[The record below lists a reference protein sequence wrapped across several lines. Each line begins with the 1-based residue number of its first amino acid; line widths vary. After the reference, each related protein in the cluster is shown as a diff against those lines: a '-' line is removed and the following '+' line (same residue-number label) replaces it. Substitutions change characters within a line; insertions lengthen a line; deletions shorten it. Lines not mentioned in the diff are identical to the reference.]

1 MKRSTGP
8 MRASVPAS
16 STAIVQR
23 LIDLIEKSY
32 ALRITLASLSKALR
46 SGVRL
51 AHAARYLRDGLK
63 IEAVALSVGY
73 KSKKNLYRQF
83 IRRFDVTASQLC
95 IAIVDDESVRDAAA
109 NLFRSMGLT
118 AVAFS
123 SAEDFLSTCRCRGWA
138 GPTFSAGSR

>member
-46 SGVRL
+46 RK
-51 AHAARYLRDGLK
+51 LRFG
-63 IEAVALSVGY
+63 
-73 KSKKNLYRQF
+73 
-83 IRRFDVTASQLC
+83 VTAEVYRRRRGGDRHKSGL
-95 IAIVDDESVRDAAA
+95 AIPAAH
-109 NLFRSMGLT
+109 
-118 AVAFS
+118 
-123 SAEDFLSTCRCRGWA
+123 
-138 GPTFSAGSR
+138 

>member
-46 SGVRL
+46 GGVRL
-51 AHAARYLRDGLK
+51 EHAARYLRDGLK

-73 KSKKNLYRQF
+73 RSKKNLYRQF
-83 IRRFDVTASQLC
+83 MRRFGVTPEVYRRRRAGDRHKSGL
-95 IAIVDDESVRDAAA
+95 AILAPADEGR
-109 NLFRSMGLT
+109 
-118 AVAFS
+118 AFS
-123 SAEDFLSTCRCRGWA
+123 RSH
-138 GPTFSAGSR
+138 PK